1 MLVICGA
8 MKTAKSLQLI
18 QEIELRKLSGA
29 KVVVLKHTQDT
40 REKTPVIASRFAKI
54 KVPAKVIGKSR
65 DIVTLCAG
73 ADFVAIDEAQ
83 FFDNGLVV
91 EIIKLRQRS
100 DVAVSGL
107 DLDFRG
113 LPFGS
118 MPQLMAMAS
127 KVVKLSGVCDQCG
140 SRAGCLSQRLY
151 KNKPASA
158 FDPDIV
164 VDKEKHKVT
173 YELRCLEC
181 YTLPSDINQYLKQ
194 HA

>member
-1 MLVICGA
+1 MVICGA

-54 KVPAKVIGKSR
+54 KVPAKVIGKSS
-65 DIVTLCAG
+65 DIITLSAG

-83 FFDNGLVV
+83 FFDNSLVT
-91 EIIKLRQRS
+91 EIIKLRQKC
-100 DVAVSGL
+100 DIAVSGL

-113 LPFGS
+113 LPFGV
-118 MPQLMAMAS
+118 MPQLMAMAN
-127 KVVKLSGVCDQCG
+127 KVVKLSGICDQCG
-140 SRAGCLSQRLY
+140 SAAGCFSQRLY